1 MHINDLEEPVWLL
14 PFEGMKVGDSFFI
27 HTLKPANLIYIID
40 VRAKVA
46 GVKVKIYTTQKE
58 NHLGVRVWRVR

>member
-27 HTLKPANLIYIID
+27 PTLKPANLIYIID